1 MIYLNETE
9 QVDYIK
15 QLFQLAAKRF
25 QEERVKVS
33 NGAYYSSNWDK
44 FILTYFIKTDSFELV
59 PEYEIKKRFYLANSK
74 IALNE
79 IPLCRIFRFTSLD
92 DWVESNKK
100 FNEGCLERLKRILSD
115 PTSTNI
121 VVSEYLGFDSNFKTI
136 SKKYLYLSAFLKS
149 CFKLL
154 EKDENLNIFEYL
166 DFENPL
172 HKSTFGYIKEI
183 IEKYG
188 LTGLDEISPPF
199 YFGKYFFRNEDNGG
213 LINYLFSKEEVNQLL
228 EDYYQVIKND
238 KSLLG
243 KLYNY
248 THSYQIWK
256 DHSQE
261 ILETHVK
268 DFENSQQNFKML
280 THFNFSNFNSFIAS
294 LLLEQKKMV
303 TVEVADFQEALP
315 YLKLLEDKNL
325 TVIVSGN
332 ESILDTIGED
342 SYTDYGEVNY
352 FKQSVATNNL
362 FVPVSIPE
370 EEISI
375 IVDGYQLY
383 QNYSNLQI
391 SDFWKDVLDLL
402 VTYKEFS
409 NSEFGKLANVQEKV
423 KELFQENNFER
434 IEFLRPH

>member
-1 MIYLNETE
+1 M
-9 QVDYIK
+9 
-15 QLFQLAAKRF
+15 FQLAAKHF
-25 QEERVKVS
+25 QEGRVKVS
-33 NGAYYSSNWDK
+33 NEAYYSSNWEK
-44 FILTYFIKTDSFELV
+44 FILIYFIKTDSFELV
-59 PEYEIKKRFYLANSK
+59 PENEIKKRFYLANLK

-100 FNEGCLERLKRILSD
+100 FNEGCLERLKRIISD

-121 VVSEYLGFDSNFKTI
+121 VVSEYLGFDSKL
-136 SKKYLYLSAFLKS
+136 KKYLYLSAFLKS
-149 CFKLL
+149 CFKLF

-172 HKSTFGYIKEI
+172 HKSTFGYIKKM
-183 IEKYG
+183 IEKDG
-188 LTGLDEISPPF
+188 LKGLDEILPPF

-213 LINYLFSKEEVNQLL
+213 LMNYLFSKEEVNQLL

-243 KLYNY
+243 KIYNY

-268 DFENSQQNFKML
+268 DFESLQHNFKIL
-280 THFNFSNFNSFIAS
+280 SRSNFPKFNSFITS
-294 LLLEQKKMV
+294 LLLEQGKKV
-303 TVEVADFQEALP
+303 TVEVTEFQDVLP
-315 YLKLLEDKNL
+315 YLELLENKNL
-325 TVIVSGN
+325 AVTVSGN
-332 ESILDTIGED
+332 ETILDEIGDD
-342 SYTDYGEVNY
+342 SYIDFGEVNY
-352 FKQSVATNNL
+352 FHQSVATNNL

-370 EEISI
+370 MDISQM
-375 IVDGYQLY
+375 VEQYKLY

-391 SDFWKDVLDLL
+391 SDFWRDVLNLL
-402 VTYKEFS
+402 VSYSEFS
-409 NSEFGKLANVQEKV
+409 NSEFEQLPKV
-423 KELFQENNFER
+423 RKEIKKLFQQNHFEH
-434 IEFLRPH
+434 IECLRPH

>member
-1 MIYLNETE
+1 MIYLKEAE
-9 QVDYIK
+9 QVDYIN

-25 QEERVKVS
+25 QEGRVKVS
-33 NGAYYSSNWDK
+33 NGAYCSSNWDK
-44 FILTYFIKTDSFELV
+44 FILTYFIKTNIFELV
-59 PEYEIKKRFYLANSK
+59 PEDEIKKRFYLANSK

-172 HKSTFGYIKEI
+172 HKSTFGYIKKM
-183 IEKYG
+183 IERDG
-188 LTGLDEISPPF
+188 LTGLDEILPPF

-238 KSLLG
+238 KSSLG

-280 THFNFSNFNSFIAS
+280 THFNFPKFNAFITS

-315 YLKLLEDKNL
+315 YLKLLKDKNL

-332 ESILDTIGED
+332 EDILDAIGED
-342 SYTDYGEVNY
+342 SYTDFGEINY

-370 EEISI
+370 MEISQM
-375 IVDGYQLY
+375 VKQYKLY

-391 SDFWKDVLDLL
+391 SDFWKDVLNLL
-402 VTYKEFS
+402 VSYNEFS
-409 NSEFGKLANVQEKV
+409 NSEFEQLPKV
-423 KELFQENNFER
+423 RKEIKKLFQQNYFEH
-434 IEFLRPH
+434 IEYLRPH

>member
-59 PEYEIKKRFYLANSK
+59 PEDKIKKRFYLANSK

-149 CFKLL
+149 CFQLL

-172 HKSTFGYIKEI
+172 HKSTFGCIKKM
-183 IEKYG
+183 IERDG
-188 LTGLDEISPPF
+188 LMGLDEILPPF

-213 LINYLFSKEEVNQLL
+213 LMNYLFSKEEVNQLL
-228 EDYYQVIKND
+228 ENYYQIIKND

-243 KLYNY
+243 KIYNY

-261 ILETHVK
+261 ILKTHVK
-268 DFENSQQNFKML
+268 DFENSQQDFKIL
-280 THFNFSNFNSFIAS
+280 THFNFPEFNAFITS

-332 ESILDTIGED
+332 ETILDTNGED

-370 EEISI
+370 EEISLM
-375 IVDGYQLY
+375 VDGYQLY

-391 SDFWKDVLDLL
+391 SDFWKDVLSLL
-402 VTYKEFS
+402 VSYNEFS
-409 NSEFGKLANVQEKV
+409 NSEFKQLPKV
-423 KELFQENNFER
+423 RKEIKKLFQQNYFEH
-434 IEFLRPH
+434 IEYLRPH

>member
-1 MIYLNETE
+1 ML
-9 QVDYIK
+9 
-15 QLFQLAAKRF
+15 QLAAKRF
-25 QEERVKVS
+25 QEGRVKVS

-59 PEYEIKKRFYLANSK
+59 PEDEIKKRFYLANSK

-100 FNEGCLERLKRILSD
+100 FNEGCLERLKRIISD

-121 VVSEYLGFDSNFKTI
+121 VVSEYLGFDSKL
-136 SKKYLYLSAFLKS
+136 KKYLYLSAFLKS
-149 CFKLL
+149 CFKLF

-172 HKSTFGYIKEI
+172 HKSTFGYIKKM
-183 IEKYG
+183 IEKDG
-188 LTGLDEISPPF
+188 LKGLDEILPPF

-213 LINYLFSKEEVNQLL
+213 LMNYLFSKEEVNQLL

-243 KLYNY
+243 KIYNY

-256 DHSQE
+256 NHSQE
-261 ILETHVK
+261 ILEMHVK
-268 DFENSQQNFKML
+268 DFKSSQHNFKIL
-280 THFNFSNFNSFIAS
+280 TRSNFPKFNAFIVS
-294 LLLEQKKMV
+294 LLLEQEKMV
-303 TVEVADFQEALP
+303 TVEVTEFQDALP
-315 YLKLLEDKNL
+315 YLELLENKNL

-332 ESILDTIGED
+332 ETILDEMGED
-342 SYTDYGEVNY
+342 SYIDLGEVNY
-352 FKQSVATNNL
+352 FHQSVATNNL
-362 FVPVSIPE
+362 FTPVLIPE
-370 EEISI
+370 EEIYLM
-375 IVDGYQLY
+375 VEGYQLY

-391 SDFWKDVLDLL
+391 SDFWNDVLNLL
-402 VTYKEFS
+402 ISYKEFS
-409 NSEFGKLANVQEKV
+409 NGEFGQLVSVKEKV

-434 IEFLRPH
+434 IEFLRPY

>member
-1 MIYLNETE
+1 MIYLKEVK
-9 QVDYIK
+9 QVDYIN

-25 QEERVKVS
+25 QEGRIKVS
-33 NGAYYSSNWDK
+33 NGVYYSSNWDK

-59 PEYEIKKRFYLANSK
+59 PEDKIKKRFYLANSK

-92 DWVESNKK
+92 DWLKSNKK
-100 FNEGCLERLKRILSD
+100 FNDGCVERLKRILSD
-115 PTSTNI
+115 PTSTNV

-149 CFKLL
+149 CFKLI
-154 EKDENLNIFEYL
+154 EENENSNIFKCL

-172 HKSTFGYIKEI
+172 HKSTFSYIKRM
-183 IEKYG
+183 IEKDG
-188 LTGLDEISPPF
+188 LKGLDEILPPF

-213 LINYLFSKEEVNQLL
+213 LMNYLFSKEEVNQLL

-238 KSLLG
+238 KSSLA

-268 DFENSQQNFKML
+268 DFESSQQNFKML
-280 THFNFSNFNSFIAS
+280 THFNFSKFNTFITS
-294 LLLEQKKMV
+294 LLLEQGKMV

-315 YLKLLEDKNL
+315 YLKLLKNKNL

-332 ESILDTIGED
+332 EDILDTIGDD

-352 FKQSVATNNL
+352 FKQSVVTNNL

-370 EEISI
+370 MEISMM
-375 IVDGYQLY
+375 VERYKLY

-391 SDFWKDVLDLL
+391 SDFWKDVLNLL
-402 VTYKEFS
+402 GSYNEFS
-409 NSEFGKLANVQEKV
+409 NCEFGNLPNVRRKM
-423 KELFQENNFER
+423 KEFFQENDFER
-434 IEFLRPH
+434 VEYLRPH